1 MTTTPANILL
11 ITSDQHT
18 RAAVGCYG
26 NTSVETPT
34 LDALAA
40 AGTTFKRAY
49 CTSPI
54 CVPARAS
61 LATGRY
67 VHQLGTW
74 DNAAPYS
81 GTEAASWG
89 HRISSQGHSV
99 VTVGKLHYSS
109 EHDPTGFHDQR
120 LPMHVVPGGGVPGLL
135 REAMPVS
142 ARSREHVTE
151 AGPGFSEYQRYDRNI
166 AEVAATWL
174 REEAQEQEKPWAMH
188 VSFVSPHFPLKAP
201 VEYYERYL
209 ARPLGMP
216 INFEPQRWS
225 DHPAAVIHRRLQ
237 NLDTP
242 LDVEAIRRAMAAYYA
257 LVTLVDEQ
265 VGTVVQALDESGQ
278 REVTRVVYMS
288 DHGEMLGNHGL
299 WWKSTMY
306 EGALAV
312 PFIVQG
318 PGIPSGAV
326 CETAISHVDIFP
338 SIIAGVGAT
347 PEAEDSD
354 LPGRSIW
361 PLVREPRLDRT
372 VFSEYHAVYSAS
384 ASFAVVFVD
393 GRYKLIYHVGHR
405 PELFDLDSDPD
416 ELRDLSAEPEHAA
429 TLARC
434 EQALRAI
441 VDPEKTDALAK
452 ASQRSRLET
461 LGGSQAA
468 ASVRFS
474 YTPPP
479 SEQDNP

>member
-1 MTTTPANILL
+1 MTTTPANVLL

-26 NTSVETPT
+26 NTSIETPA

-40 AGTTFKRAY
+40 AGTIFSRAY

-61 LATGRY
+61 LATGRF

-81 GTEAASWG
+81 GREANSWG
-89 HRISSQGHSV
+89 HRISRQGHSV

-109 EHDPTGFHDQR
+109 EHDPTGFDDQR

-135 REAMPVS
+135 REAMPIS
-142 ARSREHVTE
+142 ARSREHVTD
-151 AGPGFSEYQRYDRNI
+151 AGPGVSGYQSYDLNI
-166 AEVAATWL
+166 AEVAARWL
-174 REEAQEQEKPWAMH
+174 REEAAEQEKPWAMH
-188 VSFVSPHFPLKAP
+188 VSFASPHFPLKAP

-209 ARPLGMP
+209 AKSLDMP
-216 INFEPQRWS
+216 INFEQERWA
-225 DHPAAVIHRRLQ
+225 DHPAAEIHRRLQ
-237 NLDTP
+237 DLDSP
-242 LDVEAIRRAMAAYYA
+242 LDLDAIRRAMAAYYA
-257 LVTLVDEQ
+257 LVSFVDDQ
-265 VGTVVQALDESGQ
+265 VATVVQALDDGGQ
-278 REVTRVVYMS
+278 REVTRIVYMS

-312 PFIVQG
+312 PLIVQG
-318 PGIPSGAV
+318 PDVPTGVV
-326 CETAISHVDIFP
+326 CATPISHVDIFP
-338 SIIAGVGAT
+338 SIVDGVGASF
-347 PEAEDSD
+347 EVADSD

-361 PLVREPRLDRT
+361 PLVQESRLDRT

-405 PELFDLDSDPD
+405 PELFDLDADPD

-434 EQALRAI
+434 EQTLRAI
-441 VDPEKTDALAK
+441 VDPEETDALAK
-452 ASQRSRLET
+452 ASQRSRLES
-461 LGGSQAA
+461 LGGAQAA
-468 ASVRFS
+468 ESVRFS

-479 SEQDNP
+479 SEQDSK

>member
-1 MTTTPANILL
+1 MTKTPANIVL

-18 RAAVGCYG
+18 RAAVGCFG
-26 NTSVETPT
+26 NTSIETPA

-40 AGTTFKRAY
+40 AGTIFRHAY

-81 GTEAASWG
+81 GKQAASWG
-89 HRISSQGHSV
+89 HRISRQGHAV

-109 EHDPTGFHDQR
+109 EHDRTGFDDQR

-142 ARSREHVTE
+142 TRSREHVTD
-151 AGPGFSEYQRYDRNI
+151 AGPGMSEYQRYDRNI
-166 AEVAATWL
+166 AEVAAAWL
-174 REEAQEQEKPWAMH
+174 RDEAPQQDQPWAMH

-201 VEYYERYL
+201 VEYYERYR
-209 ARPLGMP
+209 ARSLDLP
-216 INFEPQRWS
+216 INFQQERWA
-225 DHPAAVIHRRLQ
+225 DHPAAQMHRRLQ
-237 NLDTP
+237 DLDTP

-257 LVTLVDEQ
+257 LVSFVDDQ
-265 VGTVVQALDESGQ
+265 VATVVQALDDSGQ
-278 REVTRVVYMS
+278 RGGTRIIYMS
-288 DHGEMLGNHGL
+288 DHGEMLGDRGL

-312 PFIVQG
+312 PFIAQG
-318 PGIPSGAV
+318 PGVPRGAV
-326 CETAISHVDIFP
+326 CETPISHVDVFP
-338 SIIAGVGAT
+338 SIVDCVGAALD
-347 PEAEDSD
+347 AEDAD

-361 PLVREPRLDRT
+361 PLARGPRLART
-372 VFSEYHAVYSAS
+372 VFSEYHAVYSAN

-405 PELFDLDSDPD
+405 AELFDLKEDPD
-416 ELRDLSAEPEHAA
+416 ELHDLSAEPEHAA

-434 EQALRAI
+434 DQALRSI
-441 VDPEKTDALAK
+441 VDPEETDALAK
-452 ASQRSRLET
+452 ASQRARLRS
-461 LGGSQAA
+461 LGGAPAA
-468 ASVRFS
+468 ESVRFT

-479 SEQDNP
+479 TEQGSP